1 MPLWKNKDLVLAL
14 EFQVSERFEN
24 SGLKKK
30 GKWDKEFDICGNII
44 LSLVMKEG
52 EWMVKVI
59 Y

>member
-1 MPLWKNKDLVLAL
+1 MENKDLVLAP
-14 EFQVSERFEN
+14 EFQVSERFEK

-30 GKWDKEFDICGNII
+30 KKGKWCKEYDICGNII
-44 LSLVMKEG
+44 LSLVMKEK